1 MLMNVSH
8 LLEEWMTNILTR
20 GLKGARTAVVPRLL
34 LASGI
39 QWRLII
45 QCPLQLCWL
54 ARQALDLRSLCKAKN
69 FGYFSAHFMEII
81 LKFIKIHVKLDKFYR
96 YLKKKLYLYGVNA
109 AKAIRQ
115 EAWSK
120 RCSPFAISVNI
131 IMGNTKDYIIWQQQ
145 SELSRHSMARQ
156 PSRLKAKQ
164 SERNRIQVRR
174 TIVTRQKSCLIS

>member
-1 MLMNVSH
+1 MVFQVLDISNCMEIAQSEIFHSNGCLLRNGMLMNVSH

-69 FGYFSAHFMEII
+69 FGYFSLHFMEII
-81 LKFIKIHVKLDKFYR
+81 LKCLQIHVKFYKFYR
-96 YLKKKLYLYGVNA
+96 
-109 AKAIRQ
+109 
-115 EAWSK
+115 
-120 RCSPFAISVNI
+120 
-131 IMGNTKDYIIWQQQ
+131 
-145 SELSRHSMARQ
+145 
-156 PSRLKAKQ
+156 
-164 SERNRIQVRR
+164 
-174 TIVTRQKSCLIS
+174 